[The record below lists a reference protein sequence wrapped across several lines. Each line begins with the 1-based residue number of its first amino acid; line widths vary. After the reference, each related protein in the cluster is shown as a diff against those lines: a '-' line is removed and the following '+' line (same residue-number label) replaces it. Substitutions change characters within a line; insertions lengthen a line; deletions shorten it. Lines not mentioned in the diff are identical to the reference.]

1 MAMLTSEVLVL
12 NAGFIPIRIT
22 SVKEAICL
30 LTSEKAVSVLEE
42 DRYVRSPSL
51 SIRIPSVISVTGYS
65 SFPRKKVAFSKLNVI
80 YRDDMVCQY
89 CGHRFSMRE
98 LTVDHVIP
106 RSRWEAVTG
115 RDLAGHF
122 SSWKNLVCACRWC
135 NSRKGNRLISEIGW
149 ALLREP
155 FEPEYMPHLVISH
168 DKAEKKGWLPF
179 CSINVKIIDVIP
191 DSPIHPSPHT
201 RARVI

>member
-1 MAMLTSEVLVL
+1 MLTSEVLVL

-30 LTSEKAVSVLEE
+30 LTSEKAVSVVEE

-51 SIRIPSVISVTGYS
+51 SIRIPSVISVIGYS

-80 YRDDMVCQY
+80 YRDDMACQY

-106 RSRWEAVTG
+106 RSRWEVITG
-115 RDLAGHF
+115 RELTDGF

-135 NSRKGNRLISEIGW
+135 NSRKGNRLMSEIGW

-155 FEPEYMPHLVISH
+155 FEPEYMPHLIISQ

-179 CSINVKIIDVIP
+179 CSVNVKIIDVIP
-191 DSPIHPSPHT
+191 DGPLRHSPH
-201 RARVI
+201 AGAGVV

>member
-1 MAMLTSEVLVL
+1 MLTSEVLVL

-30 LTSEKAVSVLEE
+30 LTSEKAVSVIEE
-42 DRYVRSPSL
+42 DRFVRSPSL
-51 SIRIPSVISVTGYS
+51 SIRIPSVISVVGYS

-80 YRDDMVCQY
+80 YRDDMACQY
-89 CGHRFSMRE
+89 CGRRYSMRE

-106 RSRWEAVTG
+106 RSRWESITG
-115 RDLAGHF
+115 KGLTDGFA
-122 SSWKNLVCACRWC
+122 SWKNLVCACRWC
-135 NSRKGNRLISEIGW
+135 NSRKGNRLMKEIGW

-179 CSINVKIIDVIP
+179 CSVNVKIIDLILDGACP
-191 DSPIHPSPHT
+191 PLSHAG
-201 RARVI
+201 ARVV